1 MTEPLKI
8 QELEKVGYVG
18 SCQYSPS
25 SYASYMDSRWSTPTP
40 ERVAAHALNKLEEA
54 RQKDVAAHELNI
66 PRIEINK
73 AIHERVTAMMAEIGM
88 PSSWSEPD
96 RKSRSRYP
104 KSIRHD
110 AGYLLDLRREAKT
123 SDGFEY
129 ATTSYESLKKR
140 YEEYAEDAKRQA
152 ELERNKAQREREAE
166 EAKRR
171 EDMELA
177 GILLRYGLDVMSS
190 WADVLEALRAKDKYL
205 DLAIAGQ
212 RTRGDWS
219 GGPWQVRNALDRFTI
234 ESDTDKD
241 IVVDLSDCLADFED
255 GRVFRDTTWNYDRL
269 FGMVKDEQLLKDAQ
283 LANDKSRGY

>member
-1 MTEPLKI
+1 MTESLKI
-8 QELEKVGYVG
+8 QQLEKVGHVG
-18 SCQYSPS
+18 GCQSSPS
-25 SYASYMDSRWSTPTP
+25 SYASYMNSSWSKPTP
-40 ERVAAHALNKLEEA
+40 ERVAAHALAKLEEA

-73 AIHERVTAMMAEIGM
+73 AIHDRVTAMMAEVGM

-96 RKSRSRYP
+96 RKSRARFP
-104 KSIRHD
+104 KSIRYD

-123 SDGFEY
+123 DDGFEY
-129 ATTSYESLKKR
+129 ATSTYERLKKS

-152 ELERNKAQREREAE
+152 ELDRTKAQREREAE

-177 GILLRYGLDVMSS
+177 AILLRYGLDVMSS
-190 WADVLEALRAKDKYL
+190 WSDVLDALRAKDKYL

-219 GGPWQVRNALDRFTI
+219 EGPWQVRNALDRFTI
-234 ESDTDKD
+234 EDDTDKD

-255 GRVFRDTTWNYDRL
+255 GRVFRDTTWSYDRL
-269 FGMVKDEQLLKDAQ
+269 FGLVKDEQLLKDAQ
-283 LANDKSRGY
+283 LADEKSRSY

>member
-8 QELEKVGYVG
+8 QALEKVGYVG
-18 SCQYSPS
+18 SCQSSPS
-25 SYASYMDSRWSTPTP
+25 SYASYMNSSWSKPTP
-40 ERVAAHALNKLEEA
+40 ERVAAHALAKLEEA

-73 AIHERVTAMMAEIGM
+73 AIHDRVTAMMAEVGM

-96 RKSRSRYP
+96 RKSRARFP

-110 AGYLLDLRREAKT
+110 AGYLQDLRREAKT
-123 SDGFEY
+123 GDGFEY
-129 ATTSYESLKKR
+129 ATATYERLKKS
-140 YEEYAEDAKRQA
+140 YEEYAEQAKREA
-152 ELERNKAQREREAE
+152 EVQRTKAQREREAE

-177 GILLRYGLDVMSS
+177 AILIRYELDVMSTWS
-190 WADVLEALRAKDKYL
+190 DVLEALRLKDKYL

-219 GGPWQVRNALDRFTI
+219 EGPWQVRNALDRFTI
-234 ESDTDKD
+234 EGDTDKD

-269 FGMVKDEQLLKDAQ
+269 YGLVKDEQLLKDAQ
-283 LANDKSRGY
+283 LANDKSRSY